1 MALCVAECPYFLT
14 AGSDG
19 GIGVSKN
26 DGSAKFKA
34 AASFTFSEATGE
46 LTAHGGGVVYV
57 ADGKVACQGVDGK
70 PAGVGVL
77 RVAASGEQPKRSKW
91 RQIAPLMNSTP
102 PLPTGP
108 PSPPPKGKPGSLKA
122 LTMSNET
129 QSLLSL
135 VATSNALSPHTE
147 RLTMTALLS
156 DLMSSDQNCIL
167 ASGAHPDG
175 KQYGC
180 FVQRAHFTG
189 GMEGFKATVE
199 ALQKHERVDELYET
213 LASTEWPGFGFMMAQ
228 GSAGVLWESWGVAP
242 PLNAGICKVD
252 QACISAGWLGG
263 VAKYWFTVFAG
274 LGQAEG
280 SIGYHHPVLKP
291 LVPMRMGGLD
301 TVEGQMQVPAG
312 ELKSG
317 WTRHSATRVSS
328 SFSVPHGSG
337 AATLAVPTLNI
348 SAPIVTESGTTVFK
362 NGKLVESAAAKI
374 GLVAARYVTAGSS
387 VSLEFTTTGS
397 GTWAFEVTGSA
408 PTTVGPVSAEAGS
421 ELSLRCPAGS
431 RIVNIPHATYGADG
445 CSSGGAQYL
454 AEALCLLKEA
464 CKIQV
469 LDAALDPAGQTC
481 RGVAA
486 ARRVLIVAA
495 ECAAP

>member
-1 MALCVAECPYFLT
+1 MIAECPFFLT
-14 AGSDG
+14 ASEDG

-46 LTAHGGGVVYV
+46 LKAHGGGVVYV
-57 ADGKVACQGVDGK
+57 ADGKVACQGVDRK

-108 PSPPPKGKPGSLKA
+108 PPPPPKGKPGSLKA

-147 RLTMTALLS
+147 RSALTAMLN

-199 ALQKHERVDELYET
+199 ALQDHERVDELYET

-263 VAKYWFTVFAG
+263 VAKYWYTVFAG

-301 TVEGQMQVPAG
+301 AVDGQMQVPAG
-312 ELKSG
+312 KLRSG

-348 SAPIVTESGTTVFK
+348 SSPIVTESGTTVFK
-362 NGKLVESAAAKI
+362 DGKLAESAAKI

-397 GTWAFEVTGSA
+397 GAWAFEVSGSA
-408 PTTVGPVSAEAGS
+408 PTPAAPVSAKAGS
-421 ELSLRCPAGS
+421 KATLRCPAGL
-431 RIVNIPHATYGADG
+431 RIVNIPRLTYGADG

-454 AEALCLLKEA
+454 VEQLCLLQES
-464 CKIQV
+464 CV
-469 LDAALDPAGQTC
+469 FDVSDAEFDPTDYTC
-481 RGVAA
+481 RGVLAA
-486 ARRVLIVAA
+486 ERVLTATV